1 MTSLDIGLVRQR
13 HALAGAA
20 DLDCKPSV
28 FPDAGYD
35 RAQLHL
41 VARFDLLI
49 ALTRHN
55 PTRYY
60 FSESGY
66 MARGMEWV
74 ELQWTDTGDLG
85 PDQPDYIALHGE
97 KRVARVY
104 SHGTVMSGTKWQ
116 WFVWWYAVP
125 NSGITD
131 SRREAFL
138 EVERL
143 YNEHLQQAERS
154 PPS

>member
-1 MTSLDIGLVRQR
+1 MGR
-13 HALAGAA
+13 AA
-20 DLDCKPSV
+20 M
-28 FPDAGYD
+28 
-35 RAQLHL
+35 
-41 VARFDLLI
+41 
-49 ALTRHN
+49 N
-55 PTRYY
+55 
-60 FSESGY
+60 
-66 MARGMEWV
+66 
-74 ELQWTDTGDLG
+74 
-85 PDQPDYIALHGE
+85 
-97 KRVARVY
+97 
-104 SHGTVMSGTKWQ
+104 GTVMSSTKWQ